1 MRKGLFA
8 RLALTGIRK
17 NGKIYYPYMLTA
29 VVTTAMLYIMASLKK
44 NPELE
49 GSTLGFSLSLGLF
62 VTTLFAFIFLFYT
75 NSFLMKRRK
84 KEFGLYM
91 VLGMERKH
99 LARVIWWET
108 AFLWLVSLG
117 AGLGL
122 GVLLDKLMHLA
133 LGKLLGKS
141 VALGFYVSGE
151 VLWLT
156 AFLISL
162 VFALTLLNA
171 IRQVW
176 RADPIELLH
185 GGSVGEKEPRN
196 KWVLTLLGVVCLGA
210 GYWLSIMVKDSA
222 TMIFVFFFAV
232 LLVIAGTYLLFTS
245 GSITVLKLL
254 KRSRRYYYQPSHFIS
269 VSGMVY
275 RMKQNAVGLANICIL
290 LTMVLVMV
298 FSTTSL
304 WWSMED
310 ILNQQLRGDIS
321 IDTLENAPDDLL
333 DVVDQELDR
342 DGLKRGDTVAY
353 RFLSFTAFQ
362 NGDAY
367 AAEAVA
373 GNDLMLVR
381 TPAVLYLLPL
391 EDYNR
396 SFGQNETLEE
406 NQILLEDYRDSHPED
421 TLTLFD
427 RTFTVKKRIADQL
440 DTGSALVSMY
450 NTCFLVV
457 KDMDV
462 VRWAFQR
469 QQETYRE
476 NASSIR
482 TTLWLSLPGA
492 TDRQIVDAADRLMK
506 RLDENMGLRH
516 IRSRPALWND
526 ELELYGGLLFVGL
539 FLSVLFL
546 MAMVLI
552 MYYKQITE
560 GYEDRERYRIMRKVG
575 LSQAEIRRSVS
586 SQIVWVFFLP
596 LAAAAL
602 HIAAAFPGI
611 VTMMRALAMTN
622 VKLMALCALG
632 SVTLFALLYG
642 GVYLFTSRVYEKI
655 VSE

>member
-62 VTTLFAFIFLFYT
+62 VTTVFAFIFLFYT

-196 KWVLTLLGVVCLGA
+196 KWLLTLLGVVCLGA

-269 VSGMVY
+269 VSGMMY

-367 AAEAVA
+367 TAEAVA

-396 SFGQNETLEE
+396 SFGQSETLEE

>member
-8 RLALTGIRK
+8 RLAMTGIRK

-269 VSGMVY
+269 VSGMMY

-342 DGLKRGDTVAY
+342 DGLKRGDTVVY

>member
-62 VTTLFAFIFLFYT
+62 VTTVFAFIFLFYT

-269 VSGMVY
+269 VSGMMY

-367 AAEAVA
+367 TAEAVA

-396 SFGQNETLEE
+396 SFGQSETLEE

>member
-62 VTTLFAFIFLFYT
+62 VTTVFAFIFLFYT

-269 VSGMVY
+269 VSGMMY

-406 NQILLEDYRDSHPED
+406 NQILLEDYRNSHPED

>member
-269 VSGMVY
+269 VSGMMY

-342 DGLKRGDTVAY
+342 DGLKRGDTVVY

>member
-1 MRKGLFA
+1 MHKGLFA

-141 VALGFYVSGE
+141 VARGFYVSGE

-406 NQILLEDYRDSHPED
+406 NQVLLEDYRGGHPED
-421 TLTLFD
+421 TITLFD
-427 RTFTVKKRIADQL
+427 RTFAVKRRIGDQL

-482 TTLWLSLPGA
+482 TTLWLSLPSA

>member
-62 VTTLFAFIFLFYT
+62 VTTVFAFIFLFYT

-269 VSGMVY
+269 VSGMMY

-396 SFGQNETLEE
+396 SFGQSETLEE
-406 NQILLEDYRDSHPED
+406 NQILLEDYRNSHPED

>member
-1 MRKGLFA
+1 MCNALFA
-8 RLALTGIRK
+8 RLALSGIRK

-29 VVTTAMLYIMASLKK
+29 VVTTAMLYIMGSLQKH
-44 NPELE
+44 PELE
-49 GSTLGFSLSLGLF
+49 GSTLGFALSLGLV

-84 KEFGLYM
+84 KEFGLYI

-99 LARVIWWET
+99 LARVMLWET
-108 AFLWLVSLG
+108 LFILLFSLA

-122 GVLLDKLMHLA
+122 GVLLDKLMHLM
-133 LGKLLGKS
+133 LFRLLGRS
-141 VALGFYVSGE
+141 VALEF
-151 VLWLT
+151 VLSVKSLRMT
-156 AFLISL
+156 AALICL

-171 IRQVW
+171 VRQVW

-185 GGSVGEKEPRN
+185 GGNVGEKEPRN
-196 KWVLTLLGVVCLGA
+196 KWALTLLGALCLGL
-210 GYWLSIMVKDSA
+210 GYWLSVAVKDSA
-222 TMIFVFFFAV
+222 TMIFFFFFAV

-245 GSITVLKLL
+245 GSITLL
-254 KRSRRYYYQPSHFIS
+254 KALRHNKRYYYQPNHFIS
-269 VSGMVY
+269 VSGMMY

-310 ILNQQLRGDIS
+310 ILNQQLHGDIS
-321 IDTLENAPDDLL
+321 IDTAEHSPEELLQVIDEELSKKDLH
-333 DVVDQELDR
+333 
-342 DGLKRGDTVAY
+342 RGKTVAY
-353 RFLSFTAFQ
+353 RFLSFTAFKEGASYTAQ
-362 NGDAY
+362 AP
-367 AAEAVA
+367 A
-373 GNDLMLVR
+373 GSELALVR

-396 SFGQNETLEE
+396 FFGQTETLEE
-406 NQILLEDYRDSHPED
+406 NQVLLEDYRGGHPED
-421 TLTLFD
+421 TITLFD
-427 RTFTVKKRIADQL
+427 RTFAVKRRIGDQL

-450 NTCFLVV
+450 DTCFLVV
-457 KDMDV
+457 RDMEV
-462 VRWAFQR
+462 VRWACQ
-469 QQETYRE
+469 QQEQAYQN

-482 TTLWLSLPGA
+482 TTLWLELPDA
-492 TDRQIVDAADRLMK
+492 TDEQIVAAAEQLMN
-506 RLDENMGLRH
+506 RLDNGMGLRH
-516 IRSRPALWND
+516 IRSRPAAWQN

-546 MAMVLI
+546 MAMVLM

-575 LSQAEIRRSVS
+575 LSQAEIRKSIS
-586 SQIVWVFFLP
+586 SQIMWVFFLP

-622 VKLMALCALG
+622 VRLMALCASG
-632 SVTLFALLYG
+632 SVAAFALLYG
-642 GVYLFTSRVYEKI
+642 GMYLFTSRVYERI
-655 VSE
+655 VSD

>member
-171 IRQVW
+171 VRQVW

>member
-269 VSGMVY
+269 VSGMMY

-373 GNDLMLVR
+373 GNDMMLVR

>member
-62 VTTLFAFIFLFYT
+62 VTTVFAFIFLFYT

-156 AFLISL
+156 TFLISL

-367 AAEAVA
+367 TAEAVA

-396 SFGQNETLEE
+396 SFGQSETLEE
-406 NQILLEDYRDSHPED
+406 NQILLEDYRNSHPED

-622 VKLMALCALG
+622 VKLMALCTLG

>member
-62 VTTLFAFIFLFYT
+62 VTTVFAFIFLFYT

-117 AGLGL
+117 AGLGM

-232 LLVIAGTYLLFTS
+232 LLVIADTNLLFTS

-269 VSGMVY
+269 VSGMMY

-396 SFGQNETLEE
+396 SFGQSETLEE
-406 NQILLEDYRDSHPED
+406 NQILLEDYRNSHPED

>member
-1 MRKGLFA
+1 MHKGLFA

-396 SFGQNETLEE
+396 SFGQSETLEE

-482 TTLWLSLPGA
+482 TTLWLSLPSA

>member
-122 GVLLDKLMHLA
+122 GILLDKLMHLA

-269 VSGMVY
+269 VSGMMY

-406 NQILLEDYRDSHPED
+406 NQILLEDYRNSHPED

>member
-17 NGKIYYPYMLTA
+17 NGKIYDPYMLTA

-171 IRQVW
+171 VRQVW

-185 GGSVGEKEPRN
+185 GGNVGEKEPRN

-269 VSGMVY
+269 VSGMMY

-342 DGLKRGDTVAY
+342 DGLKRGDTVVY

-367 AAEAVA
+367 TAEAVA

-396 SFGQNETLEE
+396 SFGQSETLEE
-406 NQILLEDYRDSHPED
+406 NQILLEDYRNSHPED

>member
-171 IRQVW
+171 VRQVW

-269 VSGMVY
+269 VSGMIY

-342 DGLKRGDTVAY
+342 DGLKRGDTVVY

-367 AAEAVA
+367 TAEAVA

>member
-62 VTTLFAFIFLFYT
+62 VTTVFAFIFLFYT

-171 IRQVW
+171 VRQVW

-185 GGSVGEKEPRN
+185 GGNVGEKEPRN

-269 VSGMVY
+269 VSGMMY

-381 TPAVLYLLPL
+381 IPAVLYLLPL

-396 SFGQNETLEE
+396 SFGQSETLEE

>member
-185 GGSVGEKEPRN
+185 GGNVGEKEPRN

-396 SFGQNETLEE
+396 SFGQSETLEE
-406 NQILLEDYRDSHPED
+406 NQILLEDYRNSHPED

-427 RTFTVKKRIADQL
+427 RTFTVKKHIADQL

-516 IRSRPALWND
+516 IRIQPALWND

-622 VKLMALCALG
+622 VTLMALCALG

>member
-185 GGSVGEKEPRN
+185 GGNVGEKEPRN
-196 KWVLTLLGVVCLGA
+196 KWLLTLLGVVCLGA

>member
-29 VVTTAMLYIMASLKK
+29 VVTTAMLYIMASLQK

-49 GSTLGFSLSLGLF
+49 GSTLGFTLSLGLF

-122 GVLLDKLMHLA
+122 GILLDKLMHLA

-141 VALGFYVSGE
+141 VALGFYVSGKA
-151 VLWLT
+151 LGAT
-156 AFLISL
+156 AVLISL
-162 VFALTLLNA
+162 VFVLTLLNA

-185 GGSVGEKEPRN
+185 GGNVGEKEPRN
-196 KWVLTLLGVVCLGA
+196 KWALTLLGVVCLGA

-254 KRSRRYYYQPSHFIS
+254 KRSKRYYYQPSHFIS
-269 VSGMVY
+269 VSGMMY

-353 RFLSFTAFQ
+353 RFLSFTAFK
-362 NGDAY
+362 NGEAY

-462 VRWAFQR
+462 VRWACQR
-469 QQETYRE
+469 QQEVYQ
-476 NASSIR
+476 NAASSIR

-492 TDRQIVDAADRLMK
+492 TDQQIVGVADRLMN
-506 RLDENMGLRH
+506 RLDADMGLRH

-526 ELELYGGLLFVGL
+526 EMELYGGLLFVGL

-575 LSQAEIRRSVS
+575 LSQAEIRKSVS
-586 SQIVWVFFLP
+586 AQIVWVFFLP
-596 LAAAAL
+596 LAVAAL

-632 SVTLFALLYG
+632 SVALFALLYG

>member
-171 IRQVW
+171 VRQVW

-185 GGSVGEKEPRN
+185 GGNVGEKEPRN

-269 VSGMVY
+269 VSGMMY

-333 DVVDQELDR
+333 EVVDQELDK

-353 RFLSFTAFQ
+353 RFLSFTAFK
-362 NGDAY
+362 NGEAY
-367 AAEAVA
+367 AAEAAA

-462 VRWAFQR
+462 VRWACQR
-469 QQETYRE
+469 QQEVYQ
-476 NASSIR
+476 NAASSIR

-492 TDRQIVDAADRLMK
+492 TDQQIVDAADRLMN
-506 RLDENMGLRH
+506 RLDADMGLRH

-526 ELELYGGLLFVGL
+526 EMELYGGLLFVGL

-622 VKLMALCALG
+622 VTLMALCALG

>member
-171 IRQVW
+171 VRQVW

-196 KWVLTLLGVVCLGA
+196 KWLLTLLGVVCLGA

-342 DGLKRGDTVAY
+342 DGLKRGDTVVY

-367 AAEAVA
+367 TAEAVA

>member
-171 IRQVW
+171 VRQVW

-185 GGSVGEKEPRN
+185 GGNVGEKEPRN

-269 VSGMVY
+269 VSGMMY

-342 DGLKRGDTVAY
+342 DGLKRCDTVVY

-367 AAEAVA
+367 TAEAVA

-396 SFGQNETLEE
+396 SFGQSETLEE
-406 NQILLEDYRDSHPED
+406 NQILLEDYRNSHPED

>member
-269 VSGMVY
+269 VSGMMY

-342 DGLKRGDTVAY
+342 DGLKRGDTVVY

-367 AAEAVA
+367 TAEAVA

-396 SFGQNETLEE
+396 SFGQSETLEE
-406 NQILLEDYRDSHPED
+406 NQILLEDYRNSHPED

>member
-171 IRQVW
+171 VRQVW

-269 VSGMVY
+269 VSGMMY

-396 SFGQNETLEE
+396 SFGQSETLEE
-406 NQILLEDYRDSHPED
+406 NQILLEDYRNSHPED

>member
-185 GGSVGEKEPRN
+185 GGNVGEKEPRN

-396 SFGQNETLEE
+396 SFGQSETLEE

-516 IRSRPALWND
+516 ICSRPALWND

>member
-171 IRQVW
+171 VRQVW

-269 VSGMVY
+269 VSGMMY

-342 DGLKRGDTVAY
+342 DGLKRGDTVVY

-367 AAEAVA
+367 TAEAVA

-381 TPAVLYLLPL
+381 PPAVLYLLPL

>member
-396 SFGQNETLEE
+396 SFGQSETLEE
-406 NQILLEDYRDSHPED
+406 NQILLEDYRNSHPED

>member
-171 IRQVW
+171 VRQVW

-269 VSGMVY
+269 VSGMMY

-342 DGLKRGDTVAY
+342 DGLKRGDTVVY

-367 AAEAVA
+367 TAEAVA

>member
-8 RLALTGIRK
+8 RLALTGVRK

-254 KRSRRYYYQPSHFIS
+254 KRNRRYYYQPSHFIS

-406 NQILLEDYRDSHPED
+406 NQILLEDYRNSHPED

>member
-171 IRQVW
+171 VRQVW

-269 VSGMVY
+269 VSGMMY

-342 DGLKRGDTVAY
+342 DGLKRGDTVVY

-367 AAEAVA
+367 TAEAVA

-396 SFGQNETLEE
+396 SFGQSETLEE
-406 NQILLEDYRDSHPED
+406 NQILLEDYRNSHPED

>member
-62 VTTLFAFIFLFYT
+62 VTTVFAFIFLFYT

-171 IRQVW
+171 VRQVW

-269 VSGMVY
+269 VSGMMY

-396 SFGQNETLEE
+396 SFGQSETLEE
-406 NQILLEDYRDSHPED
+406 NQILLEDYRNSHPED

>member
-396 SFGQNETLEE
+396 SFGQSETLEE
-406 NQILLEDYRDSHPED
+406 NQILLEDYRNSHPED

-526 ELELYGGLLFVGL
+526 ELELYGGLLLVGL

>member
-171 IRQVW
+171 VRQVW

-196 KWVLTLLGVVCLGA
+196 KWLLTLLGVVCLGA

-269 VSGMVY
+269 VSGMMY

-396 SFGQNETLEE
+396 SFGQSETLEE
-406 NQILLEDYRDSHPED
+406 NQILLEDYRNSHPED